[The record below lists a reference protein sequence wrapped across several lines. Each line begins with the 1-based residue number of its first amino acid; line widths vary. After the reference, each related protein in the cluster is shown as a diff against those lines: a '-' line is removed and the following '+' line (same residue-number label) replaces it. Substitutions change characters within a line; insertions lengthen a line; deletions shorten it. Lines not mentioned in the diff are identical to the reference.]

1 MSSTD
6 TPHSQGSGNA
16 PRLTDLP
23 PGAIAEVV
31 AVDPESPAAKRLLDL
46 GFTPGTE
53 VRVVR
58 RAPLGDPKLYELR
71 GMQLCL
77 RRSEAVWVRVRRV

>member
-1 MSSTD
+1 MSSID

-16 PRLTDLP
+16 LRLTDLP
-23 PGAIAEVV
+23 PGEVAEVV
-31 AVDPESPAAKRLLDL
+31 GVDPDSPAARRLLDL

-58 RAPLGDPKLYELR
+58 RAPLGDPMVYELR
-71 GMQLCL
+71 GMRLCL
-77 RRSEAVWVRVRRV
+77 RRSEAGWIRVSRA

>member
-16 PRLTDLP
+16 LRLTDLP

-31 AVDPESPAAKRLLDL
+31 AVDPEGPSAKRLPDL

-58 RAPLGDPKLYELR
+58 RAPLGDPRVYELR
-71 GMQLCL
+71 GMRLCL
-77 RRSEAVWVRVRRV
+77 RRSEAAWVRVRRA